1 MPTSSSHP
9 PGEEPRQIGVAVMF
23 VAEPPHLGRWFPGG
37 RSWQHWERRHVDF
50 VPCRGEL
57 ASVAIC
63 PSKNETDTLRGTLPI
78 RGTAFAATWSER
90 GTRPLR
96 CTTESD
102 RRRRRSA
109 SNPSTRLVPS
119 YRRPST
125 VDDFAQYRASF
136 VDAAIAY
143 QPRHL
148 LFENLRP
155 GRRIPQKGA
164 SDRPVTA
171 PGVNVVGM
179 VTTPVSSGLP

>member
-1 MPTSSSHP
+1 MRRPGRSSSKS
-9 PGEEPRQIGVAVMF
+9 
-23 VAEPPHLGRWFPGG
+23 RWRGWYAMAASTKLA
-37 RSWQHWERRHVDF
+37 RYCAKSSTVD
-50 VPCRGEL
+50 GL
-57 ASVAIC
+57 LY
-63 PSKNETDTLRGTLPI
+63 DGTN
-78 RGTAFAATWSER
+78 RVDGFEA
-90 GTRPLR
+90 
-96 CTTESD
+96 D

-155 GRRIPQKGA
+155 GRRIHQNGA
-164 SDRPVTA
+164 SDRPVTVA
-171 PGVNVVGM
+171 GVKVVGM